1 MINAGLDLTGSHV
14 SMMACVSGLAR
25 EGIGGDS
32 LGLDWAL
39 IQSGATS
46 LVSTHW
52 AVSAACA
59 AKFFDGFYARWIGER
74 MPRAEAVRRT
84 LLELMGSDRSAWAL
98 SQWAAFSLTG
108 DFG

>member
-1 MINAGLDLTGSHV
+1 
-14 SMMACVSGLAR
+14 MMACVSGLAR

-52 AVSAACA
+52 AVSASCA
-59 AKFFDGFYARWIGER
+59 AKFFDGFYARWVGEGL
-74 MPRAEAVRRT
+74 PRAEAFRRT
-84 LLELMGSDRSAWAL
+84 LLGLMGRDRSPWSL

-108 DFG
+108 DFR